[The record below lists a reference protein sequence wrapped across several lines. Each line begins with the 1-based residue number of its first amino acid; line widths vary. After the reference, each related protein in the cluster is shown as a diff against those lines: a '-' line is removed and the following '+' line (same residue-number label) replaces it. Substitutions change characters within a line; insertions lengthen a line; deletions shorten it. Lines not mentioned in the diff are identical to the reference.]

1 MKIIAKRESILSP
14 LQAVIGV
21 VERRQTMP
29 ILANVLLSAKGGRLA
44 VTATDLEVELVAT
57 SEVDVQR
64 NGEVTVP
71 GRKLLD
77 ICRALPEGAEITIT
91 LDAEKI
97 SVRARKSRFTLSTLP
112 ASEFPTVDEINAQQT
127 LQVPQKDFKRLL
139 EKTYFS
145 MAQQDVRY
153 YLNGLLLETSAKSLR
168 SVATDGH
175 RLALCDVELPEG
187 AKSGQQVIV
196 PRKGVLE
203 LQRILG
209 NEEQPLAVAIGLNHV
224 RVQIGDIR
232 FTSKLIDG
240 RFPEYGRVIPNDPP
254 RVVTAIREDLRQA
267 LQRAAILS
275 NEKYRGIRFAVKPNA
290 LTIQS
295 HNPEQE
301 EAEEEVE
308 VNYEGEELEIGFN
321 VNYLLDALA
330 AVEGPEVQIGLAD
343 GNSSC
348 LIRSVADAGSR
359 FVVMPMR
366 L

>member
-1 MKIIAKRESILSP
+1 MKIIAKREAILGP
-14 LQAVIGV
+14 LQSVIGV

-29 ILANVLLSAKGGRLA
+29 ILANVLLSAKGGRLS
-44 VTATDLEVELVAT
+44 VTATDLEVELVAS

-64 NGEVTVP
+64 AGDVTVP

-77 ICRALPEGAEITIT
+77 ICRALPDGVEITLT
-91 LDAEKI
+91 LEGERML
-97 SVRARKSRFTLSTLP
+97 VRARKSRFTLSTLP
-112 ASEFPTVDEINAQQT
+112 ASEFPTVDEIDAQQT
-127 LQVPQKDFKRLL
+127 LKLPQKDFKRLL
-139 EKTYFS
+139 EKTHFS

-153 YLNGLLLETSAKSLR
+153 YLNGMLLETSAKALR

-175 RLALCDVELPEG
+175 RLALCEVELSEG

-209 NEEQPLAVAIGLNHV
+209 SEDQILEVGIGSNHV

-240 RFPEYGRVIPNDPP
+240 RFPEYSRVIPSKPGYA
-254 RVVTAIREDLRQA
+254 VVAGREELRQA

-275 NEKYRGIRFAVKPNA
+275 NEKYRGIRFAVKPAA
-290 LTIQS
+290 LVIQS

-301 EAEEEVE
+301 EAEEQLEV
-308 VNYEGEELEIGFN
+308 VYDGPELDIGFN

-330 AVEGPEVQIGLAD
+330 AIDGAEVEIGLTD

-348 LIRSVADAGSR
+348 LIQSNADAGAR